1 MATVKLTL
9 SSKVTQGDGKSEV
22 LLRISFSRTKV
33 FRVKSKVYVLSQYW
47 DNAKGKL
54 KIPRVRTQ
62 YSVEVLETQKRLD
75 ELVNYILNQCL
86 SVDTNLL
93 SKEKIEDMIH
103 VFHHGKKIQT
113 YLVSHIFVL

>member
-54 KIPRVRTQ
+54 KN
-62 YSVEVLETQKRLD
+62 LEL
-75 ELVNYILNQCL
+75 EPN
-86 SVDTNLL
+86 
-93 SKEKIEDMIH
+93 
-103 VFHHGKKIQT
+103 IQ
-113 YLVSHIFVL
+113 